1 MNKNNKSGGATLFGW
16 YAVTCLGLPD
26 EINKANKRNNI
37 YTTPFLLTRTEM
49 GLPSK
54 LAAA

>member
-1 MNKNNKSGGATLFGW
+1 MNKNNKSGEATLFGW